1 VGAARYAS
9 ARQLIFAR
17 QNLECGNCDTDL
29 RFRRELIENTAT
41 KPTYESPGL
50 AAVIRTTSLAFAAG
64 DVHCEN

>member
-17 QNLECGNCDTDL
+17 QNPECGNCDTDL
-29 RFRRELIENTAT
+29 RSRRELIANTAT
-41 KPTYESPGL
+41 KQTYEAPGL
-50 AAVIRTTSLAFAAG
+50 AAVIRTTSLVFAAG